1 MWTLEKINHELNRRV
16 DGFRVVSVV
25 LLFISLLNL
34 VRWIL
39 IPTAEL
45 EVVTQGNL
53 SLNLFS
59 MIFFACVYQYM
70 SQKNYGL
77 FLFGGI
83 LVAFAYYLIGDYLN
97 DLDAFSTNNN
107 VGIGRSLD
115 YTFLFPLVFVV
126 ISILFLRQSIV
137 FLFIIFYTGALAYD
151 MYPLFLM
158 DQTYFSDDWKTLISD
173 GD

>member
-1 MWTLEKINHELNRRV
+1 MEKINHELNRRV

-59 MIFFACVYQYM
+59 MIFFAFVYQYM

-97 DLDAFSTNNN
+97 DLDTFSRNNN
-107 VGIGRSLD
+107 AGIGRGLD

-126 ISILFLRQSIV
+126 ISILFLRQSIYLQNGV
-137 FLFIIFYTGALAYD
+137 KKGAKIY
-151 MYPLFLM
+151 
-158 DQTYFSDDWKTLISD
+158 
-173 GD
+173 